1 MRGFMKSRGL
11 KFLMILAFVIVACA
25 IAIAEEGN
33 ENSGVKDVLT
43 TGIPSTF
50 ETSAIEDS
58 GKKEVLTTLEQRMLK
73 RISIDFRNTPI
84 EDVVRVMAE
93 QADVDIIKSPKV
105 TGTVTAT
112 LTEVPL
118 GEALDNIL
126 AAHGYSYVS
135 GRNMIRIAPVS
146 EITEKAERLDSKIY
160 HITYADV
167 AQVEKAL
174 EKFVSK
180 RGSLSANLGTSHIIV
195 TDTESN
201 IKAIDTFIEEI
212 DCITPQILVEV
223 RIYDITCRDQLDL
236 GVEWNAGQKT
246 DFSAGGLGNNPADE
260 ISPFTT
266 GVFSNPTNKT
276 GTDLTGYLRFGWLN
290 PNIDIDVQLR
300 AQQEVVE
307 AKLLANP
314 RVLVLDNEK
323 ALFDIVTEHPYVE
336 RTISGG
342 NITETVKFKNV
353 GVKLEVTPH
362 VTRDGMLRLHIVPEF
377 GVLVERV
384 NLGTEVTDVPV
395 VDTRKADT
403 IALVKSSQTVVLG
416 GLRKKEVSTQIN
428 KVPLLGDLP
437 LIGGLFRFE
446 GEDTA
451 VTELVVFITPRI
463 VNRPILS
470 QSEQQAYEITEFS
483 GPKVGLT
490 RAEKKESEE

>member
-1 MRGFMKSRGL
+1 
-11 KFLMILAFVIVACA
+11 
-25 IAIAEEGN
+25 
-33 ENSGVKDVLT
+33 
-43 TGIPSTF
+43 
-50 ETSAIEDS
+50 
-58 GKKEVLTTLEQRMLK
+58 MLK

-93 QADVDIIKSPKV
+93 QADVDIVKSPKV
-105 TGTVTAT
+105 TGSVTAT

-146 EITEKAERLDSKIY
+146 EITEKAERLANKIY

-167 AQVEKAL
+167 KQVEKAL

-212 DCITPQILVEV
+212 DCITSQILVEV
-223 RIYDITCRDQLDL
+223 RIYDITCRDLLDL
-236 GVEWNAGQKT
+236 GVEWNAGQRT
-246 DFSAGGLGNNPADE
+246 DFSAGGVGLGDDPTGE
-260 ISPFTT
+260 TSPFST
-266 GVFSNPTNKT
+266 GLFSNPTNKT
-276 GTDLTGYLRFGWLN
+276 GLITNVTGFLRFGWLN

-300 AQQEVVE
+300 AQQEVIE

-314 RVLVLDNEK
+314 RILVLDNET
-323 ALFDIVTEHPYVE
+323 ALFDIVREHPYVE
-336 RTISGG
+336 QTITGES
-342 NITETVKFKNV
+342 ITQTVKFKHV
-353 GVKLEVTPH
+353 GVRLEVTPH

-377 GVLVERV
+377 GIFVERV
-384 NLGTEVTDVPV
+384 TLQTTDVPV

-403 IALVKSSQTVVLG
+403 IALVKSGQTVVLG
-416 GLRKKEVSTQIN
+416 GLRKKEVNTQIN

-446 GEDTA
+446 GEDTSI
-451 VTELVVFITPRI
+451 TELVVFITPRI
-463 VNRPILS
+463 INQPFLS
-470 QSEQQAYEITEFS
+470 ESEELAYEATEFI

-490 RAEKKESEE
+490 RAEKKQSEE